1 MRLKKVG
8 DRTKVESDRHRHMGA
23 EGQADELRLLAL
35 VRARDLQAFERLYRL
50 YHPRL
55 SRFVLSLVHR
65 HPLVEEVVNDT
76 MMVLWDK
83 PESFNG
89 DSKLSTWLFTIAYR
103 KAIKARLRQ
112 EEPVEDSGRVPSIDD
127 DAPPDQNFGR
137 QRTAT
142 ILASAI
148 DQLSPDHRAVV
159 HLTYFQEIGY
169 REIADILGCPVD
181 TVKTRMFHARRHLKR
196 KLAGELADWL

>member
-1 MRLKKVG
+1 M
-8 DRTKVESDRHRHMGA
+8 EA
-23 EGQADELRLLAL
+23 ERRSGEADLLAR
-35 VRARDLQAFERLYRL
+35 VRLRDLAAFEGLYRL

-55 SRFVLSLVHR
+55 SRFVTSLVRR

-83 PESFNG
+83 PESYG
-89 DSKLSTWLFTIAYR
+89 GQAKLSTWLYAIAYR
-103 KAIKARLRQ
+103 KAIRARLRQ
-112 EEPVEDSGRVPSIDD
+112 DEPVEDGHRPELGDD
-127 DAPPDQNFGR
+127 DAPPDRDFGR
-137 QRTAT
+137 RRAAA
-142 ILASAI
+142 ILQSAI
-148 DQLSPDHRAVV
+148 EELSPDHRAVV

-196 KLAGELADWL
+196 KLSGELADWI